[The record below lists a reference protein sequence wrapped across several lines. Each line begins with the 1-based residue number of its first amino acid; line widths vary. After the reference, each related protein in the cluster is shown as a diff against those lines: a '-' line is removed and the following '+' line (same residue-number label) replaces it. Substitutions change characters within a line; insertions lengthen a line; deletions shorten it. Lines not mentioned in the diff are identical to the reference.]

1 MTPPKMSSDL
11 RREFYIYHCTNIQH
25 HPQTSQPYYFIGIK
39 DWLLKILTR
48 MSSQSD
54 TATLETYLKSSV
66 GLISKNIN
74 EYLNFK
80 FRLRFWKMMNFWN
93 TTYVLWTVMRKKLYA
108 RPRITHNNLEPEF
121 FLIAFWV
128 QNYFLEYHK
137 NFIQTLH
144 KNNSRLVFIAR
155 IFHSVPKF
163 CAFKV
168 CLTNSIKYNSILVKV
183 LINMSLHY
191 PHKLHMT

>member
-1 MTPPKMSSDL
+1 ML
-11 RREFYIYHCTNIQH
+11 
-25 HPQTSQPYYFIGIK
+25 
-39 DWLLKILTR
+39 DWY
-48 MSSQSD
+48 Q
-54 TATLETYLKSSV
+54 
-66 GLISKNIN
+66 KNIN

-80 FRLRFWKMMNFWN
+80 FRFRFWKMMNFWN

-137 NFIQTLH
+137 YFIQTLH
-144 KNNSRLVFIAR
+144 KNNSSLVFIGR